1 MANQWTSDPKDVELE
16 AVIAREV
23 RGLCPNIRVS
33 VRGGHATLS
42 GTVEDFGDKRD
53 VSNAVRDVAGVRE
66 VTNNIRVASSN

>member
-42 GTVEDFGDKRD
+42 GTV
-53 VSNAVRDVAGVRE
+53 
-66 VTNNIRVASSN
+66 